1 MCGISGLFEFGSS
14 DGRVDER
21 IVTRMR
27 DTLTHRGP
35 DDAGLWV
42 SPDRRVGFG
51 HRRLSIIDLTPAGR
65 QPMTNEDGT
74 VWITFNGEIYNHLEL
89 RAGLEKRG
97 HVYRSR
103 TDTETLL
110 HLYEEEGPGMVQ
122 RIEGDFA
129 FAIWD
134 MKAKRLLLARD
145 RLGVKPLYY
154 AMLPGAFL
162 FGSEIMAVL
171 AHPRMGRQIDRA
183 ALYHYLTFVA
193 SPAPRTLFQGVR
205 KLPPATL
212 LTVEANGASRTETY
226 WDPLA
231 GPPDEIALSGDPE
244 RIAARIRTLLED
256 AIRKRMMSD
265 VPFGV
270 FLSGG
275 LDSSANVALMSRLM
289 DRPVRTFSVGFR
301 DHPSYNEFEHA
312 RKVATLFGTE
322 HHEVSIGSQDLIEA
336 MPSLVYHQDEPIADW
351 VCVPLHFVS
360 ALARRHGTT
369 VIQVGEGSDEQFF
382 GYEGYR
388 RAYQDHRGPFERLL
402 RWPRPMRRGAYTAA
416 RSLARALGRGG
427 DRLELM
433 RKAAADETLFWGGA
447 IAWTESDKARLLSP
461 QARAA
466 LTGLSSHEV
475 VLDHD
480 REARRLRPT
489 ADLGQRM
496 IYLELKNRL
505 AELLLMRVDK
515 ITMASSIEAR
525 VPFLDH
531 RLVEFSMHVPTD
543 LKLLEGRTKY
553 LLKRAMEGILP
564 ESIIHRPKQGFGAP
578 VSEWLRGDLYRPA
591 AAAVLGSR
599 LRDEGFFD
607 YGHVAA
613 LFKDHKEGRRDHG
626 WHLYTLYNLSL
637 WYDTWIAG
645 REAA

>member
-1 MCGISGLFEFGSS
+1 
-14 DGRVDER
+14 
-21 IVTRMR
+21 
-27 DTLTHRGP
+27 
-35 DDAGLWV
+35 
-42 SPDRRVGFG
+42 
-51 HRRLSIIDLTPAGR
+51 
-65 QPMTNEDGT
+65 MT
-74 VWITFNGEIYNHLEL
+74 
-89 RAGLEKRG
+89 
-97 HVYRSR
+97 
-103 TDTETLL
+103 
-110 HLYEEEGPGMVQ
+110 
-122 RIEGDFA
+122 
-129 FAIWD
+129 
-134 MKAKRLLLARD
+134 
-145 RLGVKPLYY
+145 
-154 AMLPGAFL
+154 
-162 FGSEIMAVL
+162 
-171 AHPRMGRQIDRA
+171 RQIDRA

-193 SPAPRTLFQGVR
+193 APAPRTLFQGVR

-212 LTVEANGASRTETY
+212 LTIEADGSSRTETY

-231 GPPDEIALSGDPE
+231 AAPDETALSGDPE
-244 RIAARIRTLLED
+244 RIAARIRTLLEE

-275 LDSSANVALMSRLM
+275 LDSSANVALMSRMM

-312 RKVATLFGTE
+312 RKVAHQFGAE
-322 HHEVSIGSQDLIEA
+322 HHEVSIGSQDLLEA
-336 MPSLVYHQDEPIADW
+336 MPALVYHQDEPIADW

-388 RAYQDHRGPFERLL
+388 RAYQDQQGPFERLL
-402 RWPRPMRRGAYTAA
+402 RWPRPMRRGAYRAA

-427 DRLELM
+427 DRLELL
-433 RKAAADETLFWGGA
+433 RKAAAGETLFWGGA
-447 IAWTESDKARLLSP
+447 IAWTEADKAVLLSP
-461 QARAA
+461 QARAS
-466 LTGLSSHEV
+466 LEGLSSHEV

-480 REARRLRPT
+480 RQARRSFPG
-489 ADLGQRM
+489 ADFGQRM

-531 RLVEFSMHVPTD
+531 HLVEFSMQVPTD

-578 VSEWLRGDLYRPA
+578 VSEWLRGELHRPA
-591 AAAVLGSR
+591 VAAVLGSR

-607 YGHVAA
+607 YAHIGA
-613 LFKDHKEGRRDHG
+613 LFRDHKEGRRDHG
-626 WHLYTLYNLSL
+626 WHLWTLYNLSL